1 MDGESLKSVKYVVL
15 HRQGRM
21 KRKHIERFR
30 LIRMTCPDLA
40 LAFDMK
46 ETFLE
51 IIKVRDPA
59 SMKRSLEIWIDW
71 VLDSGPNEFKK
82 KALRFREKMDRI
94 LAWTA
99 HPMQFGERGHQQ
111 EHPGHPQ
118 AGLRIPQSPQLF
130 RYDPLQARGPDI
142 QVLIPSM
149 TSHSAAPAMA
159 LHCLQRVL
167 EPRDMPNTG

>member
-1 MDGESLKSVKYVVL
+1 
-15 HRQGRM
+15 M

-51 IIKVRDPA
+51 IIKVQDLI
-59 SMKRSLEIWIDW
+59 SMRRSLEIWIDW

-99 HPMQFGERGHQQ
+99 HRISNLVSEGINKNIQDIRR
-111 EHPGHPQ
+111 Q
-118 AGLRIPQSPQLF
+118 ACGYRNIRNFFDMILF
-130 RYDPLQARGPDI
+130 LQGDLTYRF
-142 QVLIPSM
+142 
-149 TSHSAAPAMA
+149 
-159 LHCLQRVL
+159 
-167 EPRDMPNTG
+167 